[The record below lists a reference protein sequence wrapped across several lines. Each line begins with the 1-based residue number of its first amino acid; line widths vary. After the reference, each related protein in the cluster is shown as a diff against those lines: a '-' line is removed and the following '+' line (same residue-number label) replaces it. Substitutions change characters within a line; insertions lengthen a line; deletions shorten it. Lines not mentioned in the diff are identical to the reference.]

1 MQVQWKNVS
10 IKIAAVEVGWIKDNR
25 NTWFYSP
32 VDCVSKWSQA
42 LKQGVSNSIGL
53 EKLHTAST
61 TAGESEKPNFL
72 ILCVALITVFLI
84 TAWGEL

>member
-1 MQVQWKNVS
+1 MFNLSKQC
-10 IKIAAVEVGWIKDNR
+10 IAGSVEERVNQSSSSRSGFDKKGTR

-32 VDCVSKWSQA
+32 MDCVSKWSQA

-53 EKLHTAST
+53 ERLHTAST

-72 ILCVALITVFLI
+72 FFL
-84 TAWGEL
+84 